1 MKNSL
6 KIEMLPIEE
15 LNPYENNAKLHP
27 KEQIDQIVRSM
38 EEFGNNDPIA
48 IDENNVII
56 EGHGRLLALK
66 QMGEKEVP
74 VIRLKHLTD
83 EQKRAY
89 ILAHNQLTLNTGF
102 DEEILAAELE
112 SIVGIDMADFGFD
125 LDVVDV
131 VEELTD
137 VEEDSDFDVTPPKE
151 PKSKP
156 GDLYQLGNHRLLCGD
171 STSLDDVAKLM
182 GGEQADMLLTDPP
195 YNVAYEGATEDKL
208 TIQNDDMEDEDFRQ
222 FLRDVYASADSA
234 MKPGASFYIWHA
246 DSEGYNFRGAAHD
259 VGWTIRQ
266 CLIWNKNTLVLGRQ
280 DYHWKHEP
288 CLYGW
293 KDGAS
298 HNWYGNR
305 KQTTVMDFDK
315 PSRNGEH
322 PTMKPVPLFAY
333 QMEMSSKKGDSV
345 LDLFGGSGT
354 TMIAAEQLG
363 RNAYLMELDP
373 RYVDVIVNRWEEL
386 TGQKARL
393 IEGGEDPV
401 VVVEDK
407 TLDSEQVSA

>member
-1 MKNSL
+1 
-6 KIEMLPIEE
+6 MLPIEE

-102 DEEILAAELE
+102 DEDILAAELE

-315 PSRNGEH
+315 PTRNGEH
-322 PTMKPVPLFAY
+322 PTMKPIPLFAY
-333 QMEMSSKKGDSV
+333 QMEMSSKKGDNV

>member
-1 MKNSL
+1 
-6 KIEMLPIEE
+6 MLPIEE

-102 DEEILAAELE
+102 DEDILAAELE

-315 PSRNGEH
+315 PTRNGEH
-322 PTMKPVPLFAY
+322 PTMKPIPLFAY
-333 QMEMSSKKGDSV
+333 QMEMSSKKGDNV

-386 TGQKARL
+386 TGHKAQL
-393 IEGGEDPV
+393 VEGGEDPAV
-401 VVVEDK
+401 IVEGEASD
-407 TLDSEQVSA
+407 TEQVGA

>member
-1 MKNSL
+1 
-6 KIEMLPIEE
+6 MLPIEE

-102 DEEILAAELE
+102 DEDILAAELE

-131 VEELTD
+131 VEELAD

-280 DYHWKHEP
+280 DYHWKH
-288 CLYGW
+288 
-293 KDGAS
+293 GA
-298 HNWYGNR
+298 
-305 KQTTVMDFDK
+305 TCC
-315 PSRNGEH
+315 
-322 PTMKPVPLFAY
+322 
-333 QMEMSSKKGDSV
+333 
-345 LDLFGGSGT
+345 
-354 TMIAAEQLG
+354 
-363 RNAYLMELDP
+363 
-373 RYVDVIVNRWEEL
+373 
-386 TGQKARL
+386 
-393 IEGGEDPV
+393 
-401 VVVEDK
+401 
-407 TLDSEQVSA
+407 

>member
-1 MKNSL
+1 
-6 KIEMLPIEE
+6 MLPIEG

-280 DYHWKHEP
+280 DYHWKH
-288 CLYGW
+288 
-293 KDGAS
+293 GA
-298 HNWYGNR
+298 
-305 KQTTVMDFDK
+305 TCC
-315 PSRNGEH
+315 
-322 PTMKPVPLFAY
+322 
-333 QMEMSSKKGDSV
+333 
-345 LDLFGGSGT
+345 
-354 TMIAAEQLG
+354 
-363 RNAYLMELDP
+363 
-373 RYVDVIVNRWEEL
+373 
-386 TGQKARL
+386 
-393 IEGGEDPV
+393 
-401 VVVEDK
+401 
-407 TLDSEQVSA
+407 

>member
-1 MKNSL
+1 
-6 KIEMLPIEE
+6 MLPIEG

-102 DEEILAAELE
+102 DEDILAAELE

-315 PSRNGEH
+315 PTRNGEH

-333 QMEMSSKKGDSV
+333 QMEMSSKKGDNV

-386 TGQKARL
+386 TGHKAQL
-393 IEGGEDPV
+393 VEGGEDPAV
-401 VVVEDK
+401 IVEGEASD
-407 TLDSEQVSA
+407 TE

>member
-1 MKNSL
+1 
-6 KIEMLPIEE
+6 MLPIEE

-112 SIVGIDMADFGFD
+112 SIVGIDMTDFGFD

>member
-1 MKNSL
+1 
-6 KIEMLPIEE
+6 MLPIEE

-102 DEEILAAELE
+102 DEDILAAELE

-259 VGWTIRQ
+259 VGWMIRQ

-315 PSRNGEH
+315 PTRNGEH
-322 PTMKPVPLFAY
+322 PTMKPIPLFAY

>member
-1 MKNSL
+1 
-6 KIEMLPIEE
+6 MLPIEE

-315 PSRNGEH
+315 PTRNGEH

-333 QMEMSSKKGDSV
+333 QMEMSSKKGDNV

-386 TGQKARL
+386 TGHKAQL
-393 IEGGEDPV
+393 VEGGEDPAV
-401 VVVEDK
+401 IVEGEAPD
-407 TLDSEQVSA
+407 TEQVGA

>member
-1 MKNSL
+1 
-6 KIEMLPIEE
+6 MLPIEE

-102 DEEILAAELE
+102 DEGILAAELE

-171 STSLDDVAKLM
+171 SASLDDVAKLM

-259 VGWTIRQ
+259 VGWMIRQ

-315 PSRNGEH
+315 PTRNGEH
-322 PTMKPVPLFAY
+322 PTMKPIPLFAY
-333 QMEMSSKKGDSV
+333 QMEMSSKKGDNV

-386 TGQKARL
+386 TGKKAQL
-393 IEGGEDPV
+393 VEGGEDPV
-401 VVVEDK
+401 VIVKGEASD
-407 TLDSEQVSA
+407 TEQVGA

>member
-1 MKNSL
+1 
-6 KIEMLPIEE
+6 MLPIEG

-112 SIVGIDMADFGFD
+112 SIVGIDMTDFGFD

-137 VEEDSDFDVTPPKE
+137 IEEDSDFDVTPPKE

-280 DYHWKHEP
+280 DYHWKH
-288 CLYGW
+288 
-293 KDGAS
+293 GA
-298 HNWYGNR
+298 
-305 KQTTVMDFDK
+305 TCC
-315 PSRNGEH
+315 
-322 PTMKPVPLFAY
+322 
-333 QMEMSSKKGDSV
+333 
-345 LDLFGGSGT
+345 
-354 TMIAAEQLG
+354 
-363 RNAYLMELDP
+363 
-373 RYVDVIVNRWEEL
+373 
-386 TGQKARL
+386 
-393 IEGGEDPV
+393 
-401 VVVEDK
+401 
-407 TLDSEQVSA
+407 

>member
-102 DEEILAAELE
+102 DEDILAAELE

-131 VEELTD
+131 VEELAD
-137 VEEDSDFDVTPPKE
+137 VEEDSGFDVTPPKE

-156 GDLYQLGNHRLLCGD
+156 GDLYQLGNHRLLC
-171 STSLDDVAKLM
+171 
-182 GGEQADMLLTDPP
+182 
-195 YNVAYEGATEDKL
+195 
-208 TIQNDDMEDEDFRQ
+208 
-222 FLRDVYASADSA
+222 
-234 MKPGASFYIWHA
+234 
-246 DSEGYNFRGAAHD
+246 
-259 VGWTIRQ
+259 
-266 CLIWNKNTLVLGRQ
+266 
-280 DYHWKHEP
+280 
-288 CLYGW
+288 
-293 KDGAS
+293 
-298 HNWYGNR
+298 
-305 KQTTVMDFDK
+305 
-315 PSRNGEH
+315 
-322 PTMKPVPLFAY
+322 
-333 QMEMSSKKGDSV
+333 
-345 LDLFGGSGT
+345 
-354 TMIAAEQLG
+354 
-363 RNAYLMELDP
+363 
-373 RYVDVIVNRWEEL
+373 
-386 TGQKARL
+386 
-393 IEGGEDPV
+393 
-401 VVVEDK
+401 
-407 TLDSEQVSA
+407 

>member
-1 MKNSL
+1 
-6 KIEMLPIEE
+6 MLPIEE

-125 LDVVDV
+125 LDVMDV

-222 FLRDVYASADSA
+222 FLRGVYASADSA

-315 PSRNGEH
+315 PTRNGEH
-322 PTMKPVPLFAY
+322 PTMKPIPLFAY
-333 QMEMSSKKGDSV
+333 QMEMSSKKGDNV

-386 TGQKARL
+386 TGHKAQL
-393 IEGGEDPV
+393 IEGREDPAV
-401 VVVEDK
+401 IVEGEASD
-407 TLDSEQVSA
+407 TEQVGA

>member
-1 MKNSL
+1 
-6 KIEMLPIEE
+6 MLPIEE

-89 ILAHNQLTLNTGF
+89 ILAHNQLTLNTGL

-112 SIVGIDMADFGFD
+112 SIVGIDMTDFGFD

-315 PSRNGEH
+315 PTRNGEH

-333 QMEMSSKKGDSV
+333 QMEMSSKKGDNV

-386 TGQKARL
+386 TGQKAQL
-393 IEGGEDPV
+393 VEGEEDPAV
-401 VVVEDK
+401 IVEGEASD
-407 TLDSEQVSA
+407 TEQVGA

>member
-1 MKNSL
+1 MLKNSL
-6 KIEMLPIEE
+6 KIEMLPIEG

-171 STSLDDVAKLM
+171 SASLDDVAKLM

-259 VGWTIRQ
+259 VGWMIRQ

-280 DYHWKHEP
+280 DYHWKH
-288 CLYGW
+288 
-293 KDGAS
+293 GA
-298 HNWYGNR
+298 
-305 KQTTVMDFDK
+305 TCC
-315 PSRNGEH
+315 
-322 PTMKPVPLFAY
+322 
-333 QMEMSSKKGDSV
+333 
-345 LDLFGGSGT
+345 
-354 TMIAAEQLG
+354 
-363 RNAYLMELDP
+363 
-373 RYVDVIVNRWEEL
+373 
-386 TGQKARL
+386 
-393 IEGGEDPV
+393 
-401 VVVEDK
+401 
-407 TLDSEQVSA
+407 

>member
-1 MKNSL
+1 
-6 KIEMLPIEE
+6 MLPIEE

-27 KEQIDQIVRSM
+27 QEQIDQIVRSM
-38 EEFGNNDPIA
+38 EEFGFNDPIA
-48 IDENNVII
+48 IDENNTII

-66 QMGEKEVP
+66 QMGEAQAP
-74 VIRLKHLTD
+74 VIRLKHLTE
-83 EQKRAY
+83 EQKKAY

-102 DEEILAAELE
+102 DEELLASELE
-112 SIVGIDMADFGFD
+112 SITGIDMADFGFD

-131 VEELTD
+131 ASELTE
-137 VEEDSDFDVTPPKE
+137 VEEDSDFDVTPPEE
-151 PKSKP
+151 PKTKP
-156 GDLYQLGNHRLLCGD
+156 GDLYQLGSHRLLCGD

-182 GGEQADMLLTDPP
+182 GGKRADLLLTDPP
-195 YNVAYEGATEDKL
+195 YNVNYQGGTKDAL
-208 TIQNDDMEDEDFRQ
+208 TIQNDDMEDEEFRQ
-222 FLRDVYASADSA
+222 FLRDVYAAADSV
-234 MKPGASFYIWHA
+234 MKPGASYYIWHA

-259 VGWTIRQ
+259 VGWLVRQ

-298 HNWYGNR
+298 HSWYGDR

-315 PSRNGEH
+315 PARNGEH

-333 QMEMSSKKGDSV
+333 QMEMSSKKDDNV

-354 TMIAAEQLG
+354 TMVAAEQLG
-363 RNAYLMELDP
+363 RSAYLMELDP
-373 RYVDVIVNRWEEL
+373 RYCDVIVRRWEEL
-386 TGQKARL
+386 TGEKAEL
-393 IEGGEDPV
+393 VGASVPGPEG
-401 VVVEDK
+401 
-407 TLDSEQVSA
+407 EQVGA

>member
-1 MKNSL
+1 
-6 KIEMLPIEE
+6 MLPIEE

-280 DYHWKHEP
+280 DYHWKH
-288 CLYGW
+288 
-293 KDGAS
+293 GA
-298 HNWYGNR
+298 
-305 KQTTVMDFDK
+305 TCC
-315 PSRNGEH
+315 
-322 PTMKPVPLFAY
+322 
-333 QMEMSSKKGDSV
+333 
-345 LDLFGGSGT
+345 
-354 TMIAAEQLG
+354 
-363 RNAYLMELDP
+363 
-373 RYVDVIVNRWEEL
+373 
-386 TGQKARL
+386 
-393 IEGGEDPV
+393 
-401 VVVEDK
+401 
-407 TLDSEQVSA
+407 

>member
-1 MKNSL
+1 
-6 KIEMLPIEE
+6 MLPIEE

-48 IDENNVII
+48 IDENDVII

>member
-1 MKNSL
+1 MLKNSL
-6 KIEMLPIEE
+6 KIEMLPIEG

-112 SIVGIDMADFGFD
+112 SIVGIDMSDFGFD

-280 DYHWKHEP
+280 DYHWKH
-288 CLYGW
+288 
-293 KDGAS
+293 GA
-298 HNWYGNR
+298 
-305 KQTTVMDFDK
+305 TCC
-315 PSRNGEH
+315 
-322 PTMKPVPLFAY
+322 
-333 QMEMSSKKGDSV
+333 
-345 LDLFGGSGT
+345 
-354 TMIAAEQLG
+354 
-363 RNAYLMELDP
+363 
-373 RYVDVIVNRWEEL
+373 
-386 TGQKARL
+386 
-393 IEGGEDPV
+393 
-401 VVVEDK
+401 
-407 TLDSEQVSA
+407 

>member
-1 MKNSL
+1 
-6 KIEMLPIEE
+6 MLPIEE

-386 TGQKARL
+386 TGKKAQL
-393 IEGGEDPV
+393 VEGGEDPV
-401 VVVEDK
+401 VIVKGEASD
-407 TLDSEQVSA
+407 TEQVGA

>member
-1 MKNSL
+1 
-6 KIEMLPIEE
+6 MLPIEG

-315 PSRNGEH
+315 PTRNGEH

-333 QMEMSSKKGDSV
+333 QMEMSSKKGDNV

-386 TGQKARL
+386 TGHKAQL
-393 IEGGEDPV
+393 VEGGEDPAV
-401 VVVEDK
+401 IVEGEASD
-407 TLDSEQVSA
+407 TEQVGA